1 MRGGA
6 HPNRQQG
13 PVRRLGLA
21 APGAAARVGVGMGG
35 VEKLDEDD
43 VERGALGLSL
53 RQIAH
58 ALDDDRPVLE
68 LTTPAVSVHGPII
81 RGFQ

>member
-1 MRGGA
+1 M
-6 HPNRQQG
+6 
-13 PVRRLGLA
+13 
-21 APGAAARVGVGMGG
+21 GAAARISVAMGG

-43 VERGALGLSL
+43 VVRGAVGLSL

-68 LTTPAVSVHGPII
+68 FTTPAVSVAAWVI